1 MSAQPTY
8 YARDGVVRKNPIRIE
23 KPEGGTVITIG
34 FPVCIMHE
42 CVGASSAETVAALM
56 NAGEA
61 ALDPKPLL
69 GDKTDVAALV
79 RYAQSLEVKNTELIA
94 IMNDVRRYLEYIV
107 TGTFVGSGM
116 PNEALSKIDAVIASA
131 GAVTDGPDY
140 IAINKCVQKSKTHNA
155 KLLAALKEIE
165 TGLRNTGTFNGEW
178 MTRITKQQAY
188 EIARAATEG
197 VA

>member
-1 MSAQPTY
+1 MSAPQPTY
-8 YARDGVVRKNPIRIE
+8 YARDGVVRKSPIRVE
-23 KPEGGTVITIG
+23 KPEGGAVITIG
-34 FPVCIMHE
+34 FPVCTMHPA
-42 CVGASSAETVAALM
+42 VGESGAETVAALM

-61 ALDPKPLL
+61 ALEAKPLS
-69 GDKTDVAALV
+69 DKTDVSALV

-116 PNEALSKIDAVIASA
+116 PNEALAKIDAVIASA

-140 IAINKCVQKSKTHNA
+140 IAINKCVQKFKMHNA

-165 TGLRNTGTFNGEW
+165 NGLRNTGTFKGEW
-178 MTRITKQQAY
+178 MTRITKPQAY
-188 EIARAATEG
+188 EIARAAIEG
-197 VA
+197 AR